1 MKNKDK
7 ENDKMSE
14 EVITDDATKDGAN
27 AATNK
32 GEVVKANSGAVAQ
45 ANKDVITRNL
55 AVLGEYRTFAE
66 SLINTDL
73 GARFKENVTKDG
85 TVTEVINIDNM
96 VTCLLTGQEL
106 GLSPMTSLAYGR
118 NLNLDAIQKVELGK
132 TLGLSVTASLKNIFC
147 FESGGTRQVYTGINV
162 VEGCLNKHH
171 IDIEI
176 DEDFVPVYE
185 YFNVQLSKPIIE
197 FKPERH
203 IDIDEYNDDYVRK
216 MMAEKGMIPVTL
228 VRKGKRTTIS
238 YTLQEAIDAGLK
250 SGKNSITGADVKGK
264 DNWDKHTRSLMRKMA
279 IMIAARICANDILNG
294 MYCDV
299 ELKDVKSINDDYVDV
314 QYVEADDNANY

>member
-1 MKNKDK
+1 MK
-7 ENDKMSE
+7 
-14 EVITDDATKDGAN
+14 I
-27 AATNK
+27 K
-32 GEVVKANSGAVAQ
+32 GQSCNRTAQ
-45 ANKDVITRNL
+45 HRANKIENQHQSTAYKSGECLGNDIIALFCTDGKEVLCITRFKILRNKE
-55 AVLGEYRTFAE
+55 ADKRC
-66 SLINTDL
+66 NTH
-73 GARFKENVTKDG
+73 
-85 TVTEVINIDNM
+85 
-96 VTCLLTGQEL
+96 
-106 GLSPMTSLAYGR
+106 
-118 NLNLDAIQKVELGK
+118 
-132 TLGLSVTASLKNIFC
+132 
-147 FESGGTRQVYTGINV
+147 
-162 VEGCLNKHH
+162 KHH

-203 IDIDEYNDDYVRK
+203 IDIDEYNDDYVHK
-216 MMAEKGMIPVTL
+216 MMAEQGMIPVTRVVKTYRTTVTL

-250 SGKNSITGADVKGK
+250 SGKNSITGSDVKGK